1 MDEFIRSGRAVD
13 WILVVIG
20 LEVLAVLS
28 YRGLTGRGPAPSAF
42 VGNILAGSS
51 LLVALRIAL
60 SGASWVWIGLSL
72 TAAFA
77 AHLVDLAIRWEVPTG
92 RFLAPNSRALLVVP
106 RFRAERQFRGK
117 RRVVRSHKATRVAGQ
132 ST

>member
-13 WILVVIG
+13 WILVVIA
-20 LEVLAVLS
+20 LEVLALLG
-28 YRGLTGRGPAPSAF
+28 YRALTGRGPAPSAF

-60 SGASWVWIGLSL
+60 AGASWVWIGLSL

-77 AHLVDLAIRWEVPTG
+77 AHLVDLAIRWEVPAG
-92 RFLAPNSRALLVVP
+92 APYSRPLFVVP
-106 RFRAERQFRGK
+106 RFRAERQVRRK
-117 RRVVRSHKATRVAGQ
+117 RRVVGSHKGARVAGQ